1 MTDANTFDWER
12 LHKALAVEAKA
23 GYANIMGKQYR
34 FSEFLCLTFGK
45 VPPQATLD
53 QQRRWRDLAQA
64 FASYEEKSVSDRQQ
78 LVIKASRLLKDVQNG
93 KPDTVSSPPPKQPQ
107 TKTPVRQANDLGIDQ
122 PLKEVPDIGRS
133 RANSLSRLG
142 LTTVR
147 DVLFYYP
154 REHIDYARQV
164 NISDLEAGETVTIVG
179 SVKSCNCFT
188 SPKNKKLSIFQL
200 IIRDRTGEVKLSR
213 FFAGT
218 RFTNRGWQEKQK
230 KLYPRGAIVAA
241 SRLVKKNKYGIT
253 LDNPE
258 IELLDSPGG
267 EIESI
272 NIGRVLPV
280 YPLTEGVSAD
290 VVRKTVAIVLPAAQ
304 KLKDPLPKTLREQY
318 GFLPLSEALTNL
330 HFPPDHDT
338 LAHARRRLIFDEFFF
353 LQLGF
358 LSRRQQQRETEHSV
372 ILNPT
377 GKLIDQFKQVLPF
390 QLTNAQQRVVS
401 DILQDLNSQ
410 TPMNRLVQGDVGSG
424 KTVVAVFAILAAIQS
439 GYQAAL
445 MAPTEV
451 LAEQHYRKLVGW
463 FNLLHLPVELL
474 TGSTKT
480 AKRREIHQQLETG
493 ELPLLVGTH
502 ALIQDTV
509 NFQQLGLVVIDEQHR
524 FGVQQRARLLDKGN
538 SPHVLSMTAT
548 PIPRTLALTL
558 HGDLDVSQIDELPPG
573 RQEIQTTAL
582 RGKERRQAYDLIRRE
597 IAQGRQAYIVL
608 PLVEESEKLDVR
620 SAVEEQTKLQEK
632 EFPEFK
638 VGLLHGRMTSQEKE
652 EALKAF
658 RDNETQIIVSTTVI
672 EVGVD
677 VPNATVMLI
686 ENAERFGLSQLHQLR
701 GRVGRGNHKSYCIL
715 MSGSQTDTARQRLNV
730 LEQSRDGFFI
740 SEMDMRLR
748 GPGEVLGKRQ
758 SGLPDFALAS
768 LVEDQEVLVLARE
781 AAEKLIF
788 RDKSLTEYPELKA
801 ELERRYLKL
810 MGSTILA

>member
-1 MTDANTFDWER
+1 MTDASTLDWER
-12 LHKALAVEAKA
+12 LHKALAVEAKS
-23 GYANIMGKQYR
+23 GYSDIAGKQYR

-45 VPPQATLD
+45 IPSQATPE
-53 QQRRWRDLAQA
+53 QQKRWHHLATE
-64 FASYEEKSVSDRQQ
+64 FSNYGEKTIQERQQ
-78 LVIKASRLLKDVQNG
+78 LIVKASRLLKDVQQG
-93 KPDTVSSPPPKQPQ
+93 KSSSPNPTPQPSTKSPIKQN
-107 TKTPVRQANDLGIDQ
+107 ASYLELDQ
-122 PLKEVPDIGRS
+122 PLHQVPDIGKARS
-133 RANSLSRLG
+133 RSLQRLG
-142 LTTVR
+142 LETVR

-154 REHIDYARQV
+154 REHIDYAQQV
-164 NISDLEAGETVTIVG
+164 NISDLKEGETVTIVG
-179 SVKSCNCFT
+179 QVKRCNCFT
-188 SPKNKKLSIFQL
+188 SPKNQKLSIFQL
-200 IIRDRTGEVKLSR
+200 TMKDRTGEVKLSR
-213 FFAGT
+213 FFAGA

-230 KLYPRGAIVAA
+230 RLYPKGAIVAA
-241 SRLVKKNKYGIT
+241 SGLVKKNKYGIT

-267 EIESI
+267 KIESI

-290 VVRKTVAIVLPAAQ
+290 VVRKAVITALPAAK
-304 KLKDPLPKTLREQY
+304 KLKDPLPSPLREQY
-318 GFLPLSEALTNL
+318 NFLPLPEAVTNL

-358 LSRRQQQRETEHSV
+358 LSRRQQQRETQQSA
-372 ILNPT
+372 ILTPT

-390 QLTNAQQRVVS
+390 TLTNAQQRVVS
-401 DILQDLNSQ
+401 DILQDLNSE

-480 AKRREIHQQLETG
+480 GKRREIHQQLETG

-509 NFQQLGLVVIDEQHR
+509 NFQDLGLVVIDEQHR

-573 RQEIQTTAL
+573 RQTIQTTVLA
-582 RGKERRQAYDLIRRE
+582 GKERRQAYELVRRE

-620 SAVEEQTKLQEK
+620 SAIEEQQRLQDTV
-632 EFPEFK
+632 FPEFN
-638 VGLLHGRMTSQEKE
+638 VGLLHGRMSSPEKD
-652 EALKAF
+652 EALTAF
-658 RDNETQIIVSTTVI
+658 RDNDTQIIVSTTVI

-701 GRVGRGNHKSYCIL
+701 GRVGRGKDKSYCLL
-715 MSGSQTDTARQRLNV
+715 MSGSQSDTAKQRLSV

-740 SEMDMRLR
+740 SEMDMRFR

-781 AAEKLIF
+781 AAEKLVF
-788 RDKSLTEYPELKA
+788 HDENLDDYPLLKEELQ
-801 ELERRYLKL
+801 RRYVKL
-810 MGSTILA
+810 MGSTILT

>member
-1 MTDANTFDWER
+1 MTDTSSLDWER

-23 GYANIMGKQYR
+23 GYSDIVGKQYR

-45 VPPQATLD
+45 VPPQATRE
-53 QQRRWRDLAQA
+53 QKQRWQALAQA
-64 FASYEEKSVSDRQQ
+64 FAHYGEKDHAERQQ
-78 LVIKASRLLKDVQNG
+78 LVVKASRLLKDVQQG
-93 KPDTVSSPPPKQPQ
+93 KQPESSPQPQ
-107 TKTPVRQANDLGIDQ
+107 VKPKTPVTPGSHYLEPEQ
-122 PLKEVPDIGRS
+122 PLTEAPGIGRS
-133 RANSLSRLG
+133 YTKSLYRLG
-142 LTTVR
+142 LETVR

-164 NISDLEAGETVTIVG
+164 NIKDLAAGETVTIVG
-179 SVKSCNCFT
+179 IVKSCNCFT

-200 IIRDRTGEVKLSR
+200 TLKDRTGEVKLSR

-218 RFTNRGWQEKQK
+218 RFTHRGWQEKQK
-230 KLYPRGAIVAA
+230 KLYPKSAIVAA
-241 SRLVKKNKYGIT
+241 SGLVKKNKYGIT

-267 EIESI
+267 EIDSVK
-272 NIGRVLPV
+272 IGRVLPV

-290 VVRKTVAIVLPAAQ
+290 VIRKAVMTVLPAAQ
-304 KLKDPLPKTLREQY
+304 KLKDPLPSHLRQQY
-318 GFLPLSEALTNL
+318 GFLSLPEAVSNL
-330 HFPPDHDT
+330 HFPSDHDT

-358 LSRRQQQRETEHSV
+358 LTRRQQQKETQQSV

-377 GKLIDQFKQVLPF
+377 GKLIDQFKAVLPF

-401 DILQDLNSQ
+401 DILQDLNSE

-502 ALIQDTV
+502 ALIQDPV
-509 NFQQLGLVVIDEQHR
+509 NFQRLGLVVIDEQHR
-524 FGVQQRARLLDKGN
+524 FGVQQRARLLDKGH

-573 RQEIQTTAL
+573 RQDIQTTAL
-582 RGKERRQAYDLIRRE
+582 SGKDRRQAYELIRRE

-620 SAVEEQTKLQEK
+620 SAIEEQKKLQDSI
-632 EFPEFK
+632 FPEFK
-638 VGLLHGRMTSQEKE
+638 VGLLHGRMSSPEKD

-658 RDNETQIIVSTTVI
+658 RDNETQVIVSTTVI

-677 VPNATVMLI
+677 VSNATVMLI

-701 GRVGRGNHKSYCIL
+701 GRVGRGEYKSYCIL
-715 MSGSQTDTARQRLNV
+715 ISGSKTDTAKQRLGV

-740 SEMDMRLR
+740 SEMDMRFR

-788 RDKSLTEYPELKA
+788 TDQNLEDYPRLKK

-810 MGSTILA
+810 MGGTILA

>member
-1 MTDANTFDWER
+1 MTDASTLDWER
-12 LHKALAVEAKA
+12 LHKALAVEAKS
-23 GYANIMGKQYR
+23 GYSDIAGKQYR

-45 VPPQATLD
+45 IPPQATPEQ
-53 QQRRWRDLAQA
+53 QQRWHRLATE
-64 FASYEEKSVSDRQQ
+64 FSNYREKTIQERQQ
-78 LVIKASRLLKDVQNG
+78 LIVKASRLLKDVQQG
-93 KPDTVSSPPPKQPQ
+93 KSSSPEPTPQPTPKSPIAQS
-107 TKTPVRQANDLGIDQ
+107 ASYLELDQ
-122 PLKEVPDIGRS
+122 PLQEVPDIGKTRS
-133 RANSLSRLG
+133 RSLKRLG
-142 LTTVR
+142 LETVR

-164 NISDLEAGETVTIVG
+164 NISHLTEGETVTIVG
-179 SVKSCNCFT
+179 RVKRCNCFT

-200 IIRDRTGEVKLSR
+200 IIQDRTGEVKLSR

-230 KLYPRGAIVAA
+230 RLYPKGAIVAA
-241 SRLVKKNKYGIT
+241 SGLVKKNKYGIT

-290 VVRKTVAIVLPAAQ
+290 VVRKAVITVLPTAKQ
-304 KLKDPLPKTLREQY
+304 LKDPLPSSLREQY
-318 GFLPLSEALTNL
+318 SFLPLPEAVVNL
-330 HFPPDHDT
+330 HFPCDHET
-338 LAHARRRLIFDEFFF
+338 LSHARRRLIFDEFFF

-358 LSRRQQQRETEHSV
+358 LSRRQQERESQQSA

-377 GKLIDQFKQVLPF
+377 GELIDQFKQVLPF
-390 QLTNAQQRVVS
+390 ALTNAQQRVVS
-401 DILQDLNSQ
+401 DILQDLNSE

-451 LAEQHYRKLVGW
+451 LAEQHYRKLVAW

-480 AKRREIHQQLETG
+480 GKRREIHQQLETG

-509 NFQQLGLVVIDEQHR
+509 NFQDLGLVVIDEQHR

-573 RQEIQTTAL
+573 RQDIQTTVL
-582 RGKERRQAYDLIRRE
+582 SGKQRRQAYELVRRE

-620 SAVEEQTKLQEK
+620 SAIEEQQRLQETV
-632 EFPEFK
+632 FPEFN
-638 VGLLHGRMTSQEKE
+638 VGLLHGRMSSPEKD
-652 EALKAF
+652 EALTAF
-658 RDNETQIIVSTTVI
+658 RDNKTQIIVSTTVI

-701 GRVGRGNHKSYCIL
+701 GRVGRGEHKSYCIL
-715 MSGSQTDTARQRLNV
+715 MSGSQSDTAKQRLSV

-740 SEMDMRLR
+740 SEMDMRFR

-768 LVEDQEVLVLARE
+768 LVEDQEVLKLARE
-781 AAEKLIF
+781 AAEKLLF
-788 RDKSLTEYPELKA
+788 NDQNLDDYPLLKEELQ
-801 ELERRYLKL
+801 RRYVKL
-810 MGSTILA
+810 MGGTILT

>member
-1 MTDANTFDWER
+1 MTDTSTLDWDR
-12 LHKALAVEAKA
+12 LHKALAIEAKA
-23 GYANIMGKQYR
+23 GYSDIVGKQYR

-45 VPPQATLD
+45 IPPEATPQQ
-53 QQRRWRDLAQA
+53 QQRWRNLGVE
-64 FASYEEKSVSDRQQ
+64 FAHYGEKTIQERQQ
-78 LVIKASRLLKDVQNG
+78 LVVKASRLLKDVEEG
-93 KPDTVSSPPPKQPQ
+93 KEDPSPSQSKQLQ
-107 TKTPVRQANDLGIDQ
+107 TKTPVSTQNTYLELDQ
-122 PLKEVPDIGRS
+122 PLSTVPDIGSTRS
-133 RANSLSRLG
+133 RSLFRLG
-142 LTTVR
+142 LETVR

-164 NISDLEAGETVTIVG
+164 NIADLVEGETVTVVG
-179 SVKSCNCFT
+179 TVKSCNCFT

-200 IIRDRTGEVKLSR
+200 RVKDPTGEVKLSR

-241 SRLVKKNKYGIT
+241 SGLVKKNKYGTT

-258 IELLDSPGG
+258 IELLDSPGA
-267 EIESI
+267 EIEST

-290 VVRKTVAIVLPAAQ
+290 VIRKAVVTILPAAQ
-304 KLKDPLPKTLREQY
+304 KLKDPLPTSLRQQY
-318 GFLPLSEALTNL
+318 GFLSLPEAVTNL
-330 HFPPDHDT
+330 HFPPDHET

-358 LSRRQQQRETEHSV
+358 LSRRQQQKETQQSA

-377 GKLIDQFKQVLPF
+377 GELIDQFKEVLPF
-390 QLTNAQQRVVS
+390 SLTNAQQRVVS
-401 DILQDLNSQ
+401 DILQDLNSE

-451 LAEQHYRKLVGW
+451 LAEQHYRKLVSW

-480 AKRREIHQQLETG
+480 PKRREIHQQLATG

-502 ALIQDTV
+502 ALIQDSV
-509 NFQQLGLVVIDEQHR
+509 EFQRLGLVVIDEQHR

-558 HGDLDVSQIDELPPG
+558 HGDLDTSQIDELPPG
-573 RQEIQTTAL
+573 RQEIQTTVL
-582 RGKERRQAYDLIRRE
+582 SGRERRQAYDLIRRE

-620 SAVEEQTKLQEK
+620 SAVEEQKKIQDTV
-632 EFPEFK
+632 FPEFN
-638 VGLLHGRMTSQEKE
+638 VGLLHGRMSSAEKD
-652 EALKAF
+652 EALTAF
-658 RDNETQIIVSTTVI
+658 RDNETQVIVSTTVI

-701 GRVGRGNHKSYCIL
+701 GRVGRGEHKSFCIL
-715 MSGSQTDTARQRLNV
+715 ISGSQTDTAKQRLGV

-740 SEMDMRLR
+740 SEMDMQFR

-781 AAEKLIF
+781 AAEKLVF
-788 RDKSLTEYPELKA
+788 TDKHLEDYPLLKQ

-810 MGSTILA
+810 MGSTILT

>member
-1 MTDANTFDWER
+1 MTDASTLDWER
-12 LHKALAVEAKA
+12 LHKALAVEAKS
-23 GYANIMGKQYR
+23 GYSDIAGKQYR

-45 VPPQATLD
+45 IPPQATPE
-53 QQRRWRDLAQA
+53 QQKRWHRLAA
-64 FASYEEKSVSDRQQ
+64 EFSNYGEKTIQERQQ
-78 LVIKASRLLKDVQNG
+78 LIVKASRLLKDVQQG
-93 KPDTVSSPPPKQPQ
+93 KSSSPEPTPQPSPKSPI
-107 TKTPVRQANDLGIDQ
+107 KESASYLELDQ
-122 PLKEVPDIGRS
+122 PLHQVPDIGKSRS
-133 RANSLSRLG
+133 RSLKRLG
-142 LTTVR
+142 LETVR

-164 NISDLEAGETVTIVG
+164 NISDLTEGETVTIVG
-179 SVKSCNCFT
+179 RVKSCNCFT

-200 IIRDRTGEVKLSR
+200 IIKDRTGEVKISR

-230 KLYPRGAIVAA
+230 RLYPKGAIVAA
-241 SRLVKKNKYGIT
+241 SGLVKKNKYGIT

-290 VVRKTVAIVLPAAQ
+290 VVRKAVITVLPAAKQ
-304 KLKDPLPKTLREQY
+304 LQDALPSSLREQY
-318 GFLPLSEALTNL
+318 SFLPLPEAVANL
-330 HFPPDHDT
+330 HFPEDHET
-338 LAHARRRLIFDEFFF
+338 LSHARRRLIFDEFFF

-358 LSRRQQQRETEHSV
+358 LSRRQQQRETQQSA

-390 QLTNAQQRVVS
+390 ALTNAQQRVVS
-401 DILQDLNSQ
+401 DILQDLNSE

-451 LAEQHYRKLVGW
+451 LAEQHYRKLVAW

-480 AKRREIHQQLETG
+480 GKRREIHQQLETG

-509 NFQQLGLVVIDEQHR
+509 NFQDLGLVVIDEQHR
-524 FGVQQRARLLDKGN
+524 FGVKQRARLLDKGN

-573 RQEIQTTAL
+573 RQDIQTTVL
-582 RGKERRQAYDLIRRE
+582 SGKERRQAYELVRRE

-620 SAVEEQTKLQEK
+620 SAIEEQQRLQDTV
-632 EFPEFK
+632 FPEFN
-638 VGLLHGRMTSQEKE
+638 VGLLHGRMSSPEKD
-652 EALKAF
+652 EALTAF

-701 GRVGRGNHKSYCIL
+701 GRVGRGEHKSYCIL
-715 MSGSQTDTARQRLNV
+715 MSGSQSDTAKQRLGV

-740 SEMDMRLR
+740 SEMDMRFR

-781 AAEKLIF
+781 AAEKLVF
-788 RDKSLTEYPELKA
+788 HDQNLDDYPLLKEELQ
-801 ELERRYLKL
+801 RRYVKL
-810 MGSTILA
+810 MGGTILT